1 MGKTFCVTVWNW
13 FKKGLIDYHGG
24 VLFPLH
30 SKEIATDKMQWYCLK
45 KEIVSEAFHEQES
58 PVLLF

>member
-1 MGKTFCVTVWNW
+1 MGKTLVVTVWNW

-30 SKEIATDKMQWYCLK
+30 SSDIATVKRQWYKLK
-45 KEIVSEAFHEQES
+45 KEVVSRVF
-58 PVLLF
+58 